1 MTEPTW
7 QKSTYS
13 EQGSACVE
21 MATPPTTIH
30 IRDSKTPSGPH
41 LTLRP
46 AAWADFLS
54 DVGRRSTRR

>member
-21 MATPPTTIH
+21 IAPTLTIIH
-30 IRDSKTPSGPH
+30 IRDSKTPSGPR

-46 AAWADFLS
+46 TAWADFLS
-54 DVGRRSTRR
+54 DVAQRSSRR

>member
-21 MATPPTTIH
+21 IAPTPTTIH
-30 IRDSKTPSGPH
+30 IRDSKHPSGPH

-46 AAWADFLS
+46 TAWADF
-54 DVGRRSTRR
+54 VAHAAKTGR

>member
-13 EQGSACVE
+13 EEGSACIE
-21 MATPPTTIH
+21 IAPTPATIR
-30 IRDSKTPSGPH
+30 IRDSKHPSGPH

-46 AAWADFLS
+46 TAWADF
-54 DVGRRSTRR
+54 VAYAAEPGRRA

>member
-1 MTEPTW
+1 MTELNW

-13 EQGSACVE
+13 EEASSCVE
-21 MATPPTTIH
+21 IAPTLTTIH
-30 IRDSKTPSGPH
+30 IRDSKTPSGPR

-54 DVGRRSTRR
+54 DVAQRSSRR

>member
-7 QKSTYS
+7 QKSTHS

-21 MATPPTTIH
+21 IAPGPTAIH
-30 IRDSKTPSGPH
+30 IRDSKHPSGPH

-46 AAWADFLS
+46 ASWANFVAHAAQPGS
-54 DVGRRSTRR
+54 

>member
-13 EQGSACVE
+13 EEGSACVE
-21 MATPPTTIH
+21 IATTRTAVH
-30 IRDSKTPSGPH
+30 IRDSKNLSGPH

-46 AAWADFLS
+46 TAWADFLS
-54 DVGRRSTRR
+54 HTAKANR